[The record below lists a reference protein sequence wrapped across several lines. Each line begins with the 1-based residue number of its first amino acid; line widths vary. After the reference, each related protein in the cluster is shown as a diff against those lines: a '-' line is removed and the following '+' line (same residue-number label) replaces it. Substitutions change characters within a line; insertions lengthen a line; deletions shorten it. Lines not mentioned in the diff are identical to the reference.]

1 MLEERRHTRR
11 ITYPFKIA
19 VFPSGQDP
27 IDVFRTE
34 NISTGGVRIISQHRL
49 DINTQVE
56 VTMHTAAKPITTRG
70 KVVWF
75 LEIKAPRDNKIDL
88 YDIGIEFMSMSAPDR
103 QQLEAILADLK
114 SRPID

>member
-19 VFPSGQDP
+19 VFPAGKEP

-34 NISTGGVRIISQHRL
+34 NISTGGIRIISQHRI
-49 DINTQVE
+49 DINTPVD
-56 VTMHTAAKPITTRG
+56 VTMHTSSKPISTRG

-75 LEIKAPRDNKIDL
+75 LEIKAPRHDKIDL
-88 YDIGIEFMSMSAPDR
+88 YDIGIEFMSMAAPDR
-103 QQLEAILADLK
+103 QQLEAILADLQ